1 MMKKEDLKPIHLSHG
16 LQHLSR
22 SVLGSPVRC
31 VTYHLHGNRFVV
43 LDSENKLH
51 FLREDGSYKSCL
63 RAPAPMVGIL
73 YASMVN
79 QFVAWDEGGL
89 QVLDSDFQL
98 LSQVRSAVPIRC
110 GIYSENLN
118 RILTAGEGN
127 LTIWDFRYGCRSLQ
141 CRAILREGLGPGDV
155 FSHIALDTSSFQP
168 QRCFASSMTGAAAWD
183 VSNGKLLSF
192 KMELHSRAITDITY
206 CEVIGCAITASRDTT
221 IKVWDKN
228 WHIQTVF
235 VGHTGPVVAVT
246 IYPQRAIIFSASQ
259 DGTIRTWN
267 LNTIDQVD
275 QVHLSEPVETLKA
288 VTLSHIVSI
297 SGSSLTL
304 WKINKLYSLYTPVGC
319 PIRRIN
325 CVNLEALG
333 NFPVRALCICQD
345 STVRMVDAQSGV
357 IISILFLDSPRQG
370 LELAYCLPRETLFV
384 LMEDGAV
391 LWANSAQDPM
401 QTKKSLPG
409 STWESDPC
417 CLMVYSH
424 VLDPEKAYSQWLDV
438 LDCKGYKKQ
447 WLKLPD
453 KNRFLLIL
461 GHKTGFLTVVEWF
474 LARNRYKV
482 EAHGS
487 QAVTALA
494 EYPTQMCIISA
505 GADRT
510 VKMWRVFPYTT
521 ECLVPLLS
529 FSCASPALHL
539 CSLGETLA
547 VAFQDPQTATY
558 SVVYY
563 NLMKQ
568 TRSEHKPE
576 DDAQDNITGLC
587 CCPNL
592 KLVASSSRDGSVKIW
607 DIENK
612 LLRHLKMN
620 TIPES
625 LAFANHWGDLLV
637 GLERHV
643 FLIHHNKYLPN
654 HYKMKL
660 LCARFLEPLK
670 GIPLPISD
678 AHFEALVKENV
689 RRLKQD
695 QPLEEIES
703 PVPGGRRMALQE
715 SGVLRDIHA
724 RTEGLSQMADRDQDL
739 ELVQKGKASVA
750 KKLRPT
756 KEMKEEAF
764 EKYLK
769 IFYKPQPK
777 IEIPEEDTFNADEVL
792 EVMRQAKS
800 LSELYGPDGMFLGCF
815 PPPISL
821 ERPETLEDTSSPAE
835 ESPLAVLST
844 APSVSEIK
852 EAVSP
857 VPPVRVPVFGLRR
870 SKSEQIGMAQKGK
883 KPPKPR
889 RRRLPPPVPSP
900 LVTAPEEIPEPSS
913 SSPLDEAET
922 FSPSTRRPS
931 PGLILSGMDTRGSKV
946 KIRRATLKKDL
957 GAIQESEMGASVTPP
972 SQLSSTPSFPGEP
985 IKSEKSVVFKEFPSP
1000 DKSQGSPSSP
1010 EKSQGSPYSPDK
1022 IQGSPS
1028 SPDKIQGSPSSPD
1041 KIQGSPSSPD
1051 KSQGSPSSPGK
1062 SQGSPSSPGKSQ
1074 GSPSSLDKS
1083 QGPFPLPAK
1092 SQESHP
1098 ALPVRS
1104 QELSPFSPVRS
1115 QESSPKSLGSISR
1128 MKSQTSSVIIKGF
1141 FPERPPSGSKDYFRL
1156 QELESHQAP
1165 LPRLSSGFIPNS
1177 VAALQFHSEEM
1188 LAEEREEREE
1198 RLMGVVEPVRRSGSC
1213 TLIAR
1218 PAGGRLAAAEQRCS
1232 LETPAWKPGK
1242 GPGSKLTQH
1251 PERTNLGRG
1260 GHGKAPGKHPGAK
1273 LQCEICLLETESPSR
1288 TFAMWK
1294 VDEDEEPRTQVSEE
1308 TGTIKPSRKQTDLP
1322 EIFLTQ
1328 LDESQY
1334 PEQKK
1339 EPPFFVL
1346 PFLDMQWFQDLFP
1359 EGFPPDMTLNEFL
1372 TKMMASLVVT
1382 RDFGQKAELVAA
1394 ILSLKDEMGIRMK
1407 ELVCSTFIQVLNKR
1421 DDMPSLR
1428 ERKHRKFIL
1437 GTLQALVK
1445 MDKNNKDLMVELMAF
1460 YLQAY
1465 PPDKVIIYNLMKQ
1478 VGVQDP
1484 HSYFTKELSSW
1495 PVEASDAKE
1504 TVRGACDQWL
1514 GGKMRELKEHRAQ
1527 LLAQKVPSRQGYYFK
1542 PFQKKRRS
1550 TMETESKMSSPEI
1563 FQEEQS
1569 GSSVDQERR
1578 LEGKYSPESY
1588 KEVGKDLG
1596 EKEQAERRFLVEEK
1610 RARKEESPQEPEGV
1624 DVRDDTERSEM
1635 QESGSLE
1642 SLPAQARLR
1651 TLRQQ
1656 PKDFLWR
1663 GSTRVPMLLPHAKAP
1678 CCPLGRWEWPRQG
1691 LLRAALLLQAETS
1704 QFGMQPV
1711 CPVDAIHYFAEK
1723 QLEKE
1728 MEEMKKQ
1735 LVSSELIALK
1745 DTPKDTVKDTP
1756 KDTVMALPP
1765 IKKKRAILRLGE
1777 TNAMLRK
1784 RIPERVF
1791 CPYIFSRYLMKGF
1804 VPFVK
1809 LPLPRINLD
1818 PFPPILGRPA
1828 SPKSF
1833 TAMQQL
1839 VRKYFIPKFSYAD
1852 NYP

>member
-1 MMKKEDLKPIHLSHG
+1 MMEAEGRSSTRGGRRKRLRLCSEQVENTKEVEAAAAEKQNEPQPPPRTRQSKPYQYWTILQKRLRRALDMMKKEDLKPIHLSHG

-1198 RLMGVVEPVRRSGSC
+1198 RLMGVVEP
-1213 TLIAR
+1213 
-1218 PAGGRLAAAEQRCS
+1218 
-1232 LETPAWKPGK
+1232 
-1242 GPGSKLTQH
+1242 
-1251 PERTNLGRG
+1251 
-1260 GHGKAPGKHPGAK
+1260 
-1273 LQCEICLLETESPSR
+1273 ETESPSR

-1308 TGTIKPSRKQTDLP
+1308 TGIIKPSRKQTDLP

-1542 PFQKKRRS
+1542 PFQKQKRRS

-1610 RARKEESPQEPEGV
+1610 RAWKEESRQEPEGV
-1624 DVRDDTERSEM
+1624 DVTDNTERSEM
-1635 QESGSLE
+1635 QEPGSLE
-1642 SLPAQARLR
+1642 
-1651 TLRQQ
+1651 
-1656 PKDFLWR
+1656 
-1663 GSTRVPMLLPHAKAP
+1663 
-1678 CCPLGRWEWPRQG
+1678 
-1691 LLRAALLLQAETS
+1691 AETS
-1704 QFGMQPV
+1704 RFGMQPV

-1784 RIPERVF
+1784 RIPERIF

-1804 VPFVK
+1804 APFVK

>member
-1 MMKKEDLKPIHLSHG
+1 MMEAEGRSSTRGGRRKRLRLCSEQVENTKEVEAAAAEKQNEPQPPPRTRQSKPYQYWTILQKRLRRALDMMKKEDLKPIHLSHG

-1198 RLMGVVEPVRRSGSC
+1198 RLMGVVEP
-1213 TLIAR
+1213 
-1218 PAGGRLAAAEQRCS
+1218 
-1232 LETPAWKPGK
+1232 
-1242 GPGSKLTQH
+1242 
-1251 PERTNLGRG
+1251 
-1260 GHGKAPGKHPGAK
+1260 
-1273 LQCEICLLETESPSR
+1273 ETESPSR

-1308 TGTIKPSRKQTDLP
+1308 TGIIKPSRKQTDLP

-1610 RARKEESPQEPEGV
+1610 RAWKEESRQEPEGV
-1624 DVRDDTERSEM
+1624 DVTDNTERSEM
-1635 QESGSLE
+1635 QEPGSLE
-1642 SLPAQARLR
+1642 
-1651 TLRQQ
+1651 
-1656 PKDFLWR
+1656 
-1663 GSTRVPMLLPHAKAP
+1663 
-1678 CCPLGRWEWPRQG
+1678 
-1691 LLRAALLLQAETS
+1691 AETS
-1704 QFGMQPV
+1704 RFGMQPV

-1784 RIPERVF
+1784 RIPERIF

-1804 VPFVK
+1804 APFVK

>member
-1 MMKKEDLKPIHLSHG
+1 MMEAERRSSTRGGRRKRLRLSSEPFENTKEVEAEEEKQNEPQPVPKAQPSRAYLHWIKLQKRLRRALDLMKKEDLKPIHLSHG

-22 SVLGSPVRC
+22 SALGSPVRC
-31 VTYHLHGNRFVV
+31 VTHDVHGNRFVV

-51 FLREDGSYKSCL
+51 SLKEEGSYKSCL
-63 RAPAPMVGIL
+63 RAPAPMAGL
-73 YASMVN
+73 LHASLVN

-89 QVLDSDFQL
+89 QVLDSNFQL
-98 LSQVRSAVPIRC
+98 LSQVRSTMPIRC

-118 RILTAGEGN
+118 RIVTAGDGN

-141 CRAILREGLGPGDV
+141 CRVVLSEGLGPGDV

-168 QRCFASSMTGAAAWD
+168 QRCFASSTTGAAAWD
-183 VSNGKLLSF
+183 ISSGKLLSF
-192 KMELHSRAITDITY
+192 KKELHNRVITDLTY

-228 WHIQTVF
+228 WHIQMVF

-246 IYPQRAIIFSASQ
+246 IYPQRPLIFSASQ

-288 VTLSHIVSI
+288 VTLSHVVSV

-319 PIRRIN
+319 PVRRIS

-333 NFPVRALCICQD
+333 SFPVRALCVCQD

-357 IISILFLDSPRQG
+357 IIAILFLDSPRQG
-370 LELAYCLPRETLFV
+370 LDVAYCLPRETLFV

-391 LWANSAQDPM
+391 LWVNSAQDPM
-401 QTKKSLPG
+401 QVKKSLPG
-409 STWESDPC
+409 HTWASAPC
-417 CLMVYSH
+417 CLLVYSH

-438 LDCKGYKKQ
+438 VDCKGYKKQ
-447 WLKLPD
+447 WLKRPD

-474 LARNRYKV
+474 LARDRYKV

-487 QAVTALA
+487 EAVTALA

-576 DDAQDNITGLC
+576 DDAQDDITGLC

-592 KLVASSSRDGSVKIW
+592 KLFASSSRDGSVKIW

-620 TIPES
+620 SIPES

-637 GLERHV
+637 GLEKHV

-654 HYKMKL
+654 YYRMKL

-670 GIPLPISD
+670 GVPLPISD
-678 AHFEALVKENV
+678 SHFEALVKENV

-695 QPLEEIES
+695 PPLEETES
-703 PVPGGRRMALQE
+703 PVPGARRMALQE
-715 SGVLRDIHA
+715 SRVLRDIHA
-724 RTEGLSQMADRDQDL
+724 RAEGLSQMADRDQDL
-739 ELVQKGKASVA
+739 ELVQKGKVSVT
-750 KKLRPT
+750 KKSRPT

-764 EKYLK
+764 EKYLQT
-769 IFYKPQPK
+769 FYKPQPK
-777 IEIPEEDTFNADEVL
+777 IEIPVEDTFNADEVL
-792 EVMRQAKS
+792 EAMCRAKS
-800 LSELYGPDGMFLGCF
+800 ISELYGPDGMFLGCF

-821 ERPETLEDTSSPAE
+821 QGPETLEDTSPPAE
-835 ESPLAVLST
+835 GSPQAVLST

-852 EAVSP
+852 EALSP
-857 VPPVRVPVFGLRR
+857 LPPPVRFLLFGVRR
-870 SKSEQIGMAQKGK
+870 SKSEQLGLAQKGK
-883 KPPKPR
+883 RPPKEK
-889 RRRLPPPVPSP
+889 RRRLPPPVPP
-900 LVTAPEEIPEPSS
+900 PVVTAPEEVLEPSS
-913 SSPLDEAET
+913 SPPLDEAEK
-922 FSPSTRRPS
+922 SPPSARRPS
-931 PGLILSGMDTRGSKV
+931 PGLMLSGMDIRGSKV
-946 KIRRATLKKDL
+946 KIRRATLSKDL
-957 GAIQESEMGASVTPP
+957 DAIKESKMRPSVSPP

-985 IKSEKSVVFKEFPSP
+985 IKSEKSVIFKESPSTDESQGSP
-1000 DKSQGSPSSP
+1000 SLLDKSQGSPSSP
-1010 EKSQGSPYSPDK
+1010 GKSQGSPSSTDK
-1022 IQGSPS
+1022 SQGSPS
-1028 SPDKIQGSPSSPD
+1028 LL
-1041 KIQGSPSSPD
+1041 D

-1074 GSPSSLDKS
+1074 GSPSSTDKS
-1083 QGPFPLPAK
+1083 QGSPTSFEKSQGSPPLLARSRTSSPSFAAK

-1098 ALPVRS
+1098 SLPVGS
-1104 QELSPFSPVRS
+1104 QELSPFSPTRS
-1115 QESSPKSLGSISR
+1115 QEFSPKSLGSVSR

-1141 FPERPPSGSKDYFRL
+1141 FPERPPSGSKEYFRL
-1156 QELESHQAP
+1156 QELESHHAP

-1177 VAALQFHSEEM
+1177 VAALQFHSQEM
-1188 LAEEREEREE
+1188 LADERDE
-1198 RLMGVVEPVRRSGSC
+1198 RLVRVVE
-1213 TLIAR
+1213 A
-1218 PAGGRLAAAEQRCS
+1218 
-1232 LETPAWKPGK
+1232 
-1242 GPGSKLTQH
+1242 
-1251 PERTNLGRG
+1251 
-1260 GHGKAPGKHPGAK
+1260 
-1273 LQCEICLLETESPSR
+1273 ETESHLR
-1288 TFAMWK
+1288 TVPEWK
-1294 VDEDEEPRTQVSEE
+1294 EEEEPRTRVSEE
-1308 TGTIKPSRKQTDLP
+1308 ISIIKPSTKQMDLP
-1322 EIFLTQ
+1322 EFFLTQ

-1334 PEQKK
+1334 PEPKK

-1346 PFLDMQWFQDLFP
+1346 PFLDMLWFQDLFP
-1359 EGFPPDMTLNEFL
+1359 EGFPPEMTLNEFL
-1372 TKMMASLVVT
+1372 TKMMAALVTT
-1382 RDFGQKAELVAA
+1382 RDFGQKAELVSA
-1394 ILSLKDEMGIRMK
+1394 IASLKDEMGNRMN

-1421 DDMPSLR
+1421 DDPPSLR

-1445 MDKNNKDLMVELMAF
+1445 MDKDNKDLIVELMTF
-1460 YLQAY
+1460 YMQAY
-1465 PPDKVIIYNLMKQ
+1465 TPDKVVIHNLMQ
-1478 VGVQDP
+1478 EVGIQDP
-1484 HSYFTKELSSW
+1484 HSYFIKELSSW
-1495 PVEASDAKE
+1495 PVEASHSKE
-1504 TVRGACDQWL
+1504 TMRGTCGQWL
-1514 GGKMRELKEHRAQ
+1514 EGKMQELKEHRAQ
-1527 LLAQKVPSRQGYYFK
+1527 LLAQKVPSRRHYSFK

-1550 TMETESKMSSPEI
+1550 TMETESKRSSPESY
-1563 FQEEQS
+1563 QEEWS

-1578 LEGKYSPESY
+1578 LKGKYSPESY

-1596 EKEQAERRFLVEEK
+1596 KKKRAERGSLAEEK
-1610 RARKEESPQEPEGV
+1610 RARKEESPQEPEGG
-1624 DVRDDTERSEM
+1624 DVTDDAEQPEM
-1635 QESGSLE
+1635 EESGSLE
-1642 SLPAQARLR
+1642 A
-1651 TLRQQ
+1651 
-1656 PKDFLWR
+1656 
-1663 GSTRVPMLLPHAKAP
+1663 
-1678 CCPLGRWEWPRQG
+1678 E
-1691 LLRAALLLQAETS
+1691 AAE
-1704 QFGMQPV
+1704 FGMQPV
-1711 CPVDAIHYFAEK
+1711 RPIDAIHYFVEK

-1728 MEEMKKQ
+1728 LEEMKQ
-1735 LVSSELIALK
+1735 LVSSSLIS
-1745 DTPKDTVKDTP
+1745 P
-1756 KDTVMALPP
+1756 KDTVMVLPP

-1784 RIPERVF
+1784 RIPERF
-1791 CPYIFSRYLMKGF
+1791 YCPYIFPRYLMKGF
-1804 VPFVK
+1804 APFVK
-1809 LPLPRINLD
+1809 LPLPRITLD
-1818 PFPPILGRPA
+1818 PFPPIPKRPA